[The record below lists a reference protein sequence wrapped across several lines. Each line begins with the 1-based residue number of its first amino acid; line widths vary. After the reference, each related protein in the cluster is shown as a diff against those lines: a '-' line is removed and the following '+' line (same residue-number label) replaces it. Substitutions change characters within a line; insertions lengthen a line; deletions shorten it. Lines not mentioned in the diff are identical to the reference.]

1 MKEKKRR
8 KKSWLRNKVGG
19 ERKRK
24 KRGEKNKSKNTE
36 ELMIKT

>member
-19 ERKRK
+19 ERERGKKEEKRTK
-24 KRGEKNKSKNTE
+24 VKTRKN
-36 ELMIKT
+36 